1 MKALCVLVLA
11 SVLLPGCGRHS
22 ETGTDSR
29 TELATAEVQVQIAES
44 KQGSVT
50 EEVVGTVEAKLHATL
65 EAKLSGRIIKMPV
78 LLGQAVKTGQLIA
91 HLDAAE
97 ITARHEQAEASLEQ
111 AQRDWKRISA
121 LFDQQ
126 AATRSDYDAADSRVR
141 VAKAG
146 VSEAQAMMG
155 YVEILAPFDGV
166 VTKKWADVGD
176 LAAPGKPLI
185 SIEDPSR
192 LQLEA
197 DVPEGMASR
206 IQLNARL
213 IIRSELL
220 KDRLEGTVKEIAPT
234 IDPVSRTFRLK
245 LDLPPTAG
253 LVSGQFARL
262 VVPIGESNSVR
273 VPASA
278 VVLRGQL
285 EILFVVTNQRARLH
299 LVKTGK
305 RIDDQVEI
313 LAGIEPGDSIVT
325 GGAALLTDG
334 QPVRLQ

>member
-1 MKALCVLVLA
+1 
-11 SVLLPGCGRHS
+11 
-22 ETGTDSR
+22 
-29 TELATAEVQVQIAES
+29 
-44 KQGSVT
+44 
-50 EEVVGTVEAKLHATL
+50 LHATL

-78 LLGQAVKTGQLIA
+78 LLGQAVKARQLIA

-97 ITARHEQAEASLEQ
+97 IKARQEQAEAGLEQ

-121 LFDQQ
+121 LYDQQ

-141 VAKAG
+141 VAKAA

-155 YVEILAPFDGV
+155 YVEILAPFDGL

-185 SIEDPSR
+185 NIEDPSM

-197 DVPEGMASR
+197 DVPEAMASR

-213 IIRSELL
+213 IIRSDLL
-220 KDRLEGTVKEIAPT
+220 KDGLEGTVKEIAPT
-234 IDPVSRTFRLK
+234 IDPVSRTFRVK

-262 VVPIGESNSVR
+262 VVPIGESSSVR

-285 EILFVVTNQRARLH
+285 EILFVVTNQRAQLH

-305 RIDDQVEI
+305 KIDDQVEI
-313 LAGIEPGDSIVT
+313 LAGIEPST
-325 GGAALLTDG
+325 ADG
-334 QPVRLQ
+334 WPTCGS